1 MKRLFSGLKMI
12 CASAVLMA
20 GFCGC
25 ASNEVEN
32 TQSLLSA
39 AGFSARTPSTP
50 AQLAAYSQMA
60 PYKLE
65 GDMVNGHS
73 VYLWANKRDGV
84 IYYGGD
90 KAYERYRQLVSQQA
104 AAENAAEAAYGEYL
118 KNLDRNH
125 SLNYE

>member
-12 CASAVLMA
+12 CTSAVLMA

-25 ASNEVEN
+25 ASTGVQN

-39 AGFSARTPSTP
+39 AGFSERTPSTR

-65 GDMVNGHS
+65 RDMVNGHS
-73 VYLWANKRDGV
+73 VYLYANKRNRV

-104 AAENAAEAAYGEYL
+104 AVENAAEAAYSEYL